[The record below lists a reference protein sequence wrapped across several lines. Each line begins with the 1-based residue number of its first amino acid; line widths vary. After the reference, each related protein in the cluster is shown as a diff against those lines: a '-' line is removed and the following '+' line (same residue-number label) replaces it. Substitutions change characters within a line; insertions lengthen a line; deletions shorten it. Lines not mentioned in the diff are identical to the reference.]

1 MKQGNVEMRKP
12 DTNFH
17 EIGFDSKPI
26 SEMDCSEVSHLRTDV
41 GSGKHAEKSGA
52 RRFRGAVQQ
61 VRKVTFIFLFFYFF
75 IFLLRSKFLVKL
87 ISSIVPVNPDAG
99 DQK

>member
-12 DTNFH
+12 DTNFR

-61 VRKVTFIFLFFYFF
+61 VRKVIFIFYFF
-75 IFLLRSKFLVKL
+75 IFILRSKFLVKL
-87 ISSIVPVNPDAG
+87 LSSIVPVNPDAG